1 MKAIFLADAHLR
13 SEGGQGYQAALDFLS
28 LLAKRRKED
37 LQDESVPWVD
47 KLFLLGDIFD
57 LWFAR
62 GSRVYPPYREVI
74 RRLAE
79 LQGAG
84 VEISLC
90 EGNHDF
96 FLEEYFSLR
105 MGMKVYP
112 EGAELTMDGKRVWIS
127 HGDLADA
134 NNRRYLIY
142 RRLLRSRFSFIMQR
156 LTPLAL
162 LWATASLASQAS
174 RNLAKDRTEELAVI
188 FEKFA
193 REKLAKGACDMI
205 IFGHCH
211 KPVVLEYPFG
221 DKVKTAAI
229 PGAWIN
235 HRSYLYFA
243 DGVLSLRYFEG

>member
-1 MKAIFLADAHLR
+1 MFLDVARR
-13 SEGGQGYQAALDFLS
+13 SS
-28 LLAKRRKED
+28 CRR
-37 LQDESVPWVD
+37 
-47 KLFLLGDIFD
+47 
-57 LWFAR
+57 
-62 GSRVYPPYREVI
+62 Y
-74 RRLAE
+74 
-79 LQGAG
+79 
-84 VEISLC
+84 
-90 EGNHDF
+90 
-96 FLEEYFSLR
+96 
-105 MGMKVYP
+105 
-112 EGAELTMDGKRVWIS
+112 DGKV
-127 HGDLADA
+127 
-134 NNRRYLIY
+134 NRHEKGTPKNPSGCLFCCGPSPIFGN
-142 RRLLRSRFSFIMQR
+142 SFRFSFIMQR